1 MTLAPMQLPASP
13 DSTTQFAWFL
23 AGQASWFS
31 AFGVQAVLFPYL
43 IVNVLLQGPEQIGLA
58 QMSMMGPSL
67 LLMLVG
73 GVVADASDLRK
84 LLFGLQCVAAIPPLV
99 LAWVLILYGP
109 SFSALVIYALCYGSC
124 QAFVLP
130 ARDALLS
137 RVAGDN
143 VQRAVTSATALQFA
157 SQIVGFVIGGSARF
171 FGAPAL
177 LFSQA
182 GLLIV
187 GAFAMLRLQPAP
199 PITEQMDGEKPSR
212 PRLGDLGSTLRE
224 VVGSRKLLPVVILM
238 MGVGLFFISV
248 FMVVIPVMVRD
259 LYAGSSVELALV
271 NGAFV
276 MGTITSTVILMRREA
291 VQRQGRAILLALTA
305 GATLIGLFSVQPPQV
320 IFYVMIFFFG
330 SGAGVVMALGRT
342 IAQEAAR
349 PSHRA
354 RVLAVYNVGFLGAAP
369 IGAFVLGQLAAHIG
383 ILDAVKFAALGMYSL
398 LLVTAFSTGFWNLRR
413 DD

>member
-1 MTLAPMQLPASP
+1 VQPTGKQTREFS
-13 DSTTQFAWFL
+13 WFL
-23 AGQASWFS
+23 IGQASWFS

-58 QMSMMGPSL
+58 QMAMMGPSL

-84 LLFGLQCVAAIPPLV
+84 LLASLQCVAALPPLALGCALLV
-99 LAWVLILYGP
+99 YGP
-109 SFSALVIYALCYGSC
+109 TFPALIAYALCYGAC

-137 RVAGDN
+137 RVAGSD

-171 FGAPAL
+171 LGAPVL

-182 GLLIV
+182 VLLIL
-187 GAFAMLRLQPAP
+187 GALAALRLSPAP
-199 PITEQMDGEKPSR
+199 SIPSSEDDRSQGR
-212 PRLGDLGSTLRE
+212 PRLGDIGSAITE
-224 VVGSRKLLPVVILM
+224 VLQSRKLLPVVILM
-238 MGVGLFFISV
+238 IGVGLFFIPV

-259 LYAGSSVELALV
+259 FYAGSSVELAMV

-276 MGTITSTVILMRREA
+276 LGTITSTVVLMRRAA
-291 VQRQGRAILLALTA
+291 VQRQGRAILVALIA
-305 GATLIGLFSVQPPQV
+305 GATLIGLFSLQPPQV
-320 IFYVMIFFFG
+320 LFYVMIYCFG
-330 SGAGVVMALGRT
+330 SGAGVVMSIGRT
-342 IAQEAAR
+342 IAQESAR

-354 RVLAVYNVGFLGAAP
+354 RVLAVYNLGFMGAAP
-369 IGAFVLGQLAAHIG
+369 IGAFALGQLGEVVG
-383 ILDAVKFAALGMYSL
+383 ILAAARYACGGMFTL
-398 LLVTAFSTGFWNLRR
+398 LALTAWRTGFWKLRR
-413 DD
+413 DG